1 MATTTKGN
9 TKEATSKTKA
19 DTEKGASAKSTAAKA
34 TTKSTTKTTASKTT
48 ASKTSAPKPAASKA
62 SASKAADSKTTANKT
77 TGTKKSAGSSKSNTS
92 TRDHDTI
99 RAWVEKR
106 GGVPSMV
113 KSTGKKK
120 DEVGILRIDFP
131 GYSGGDSLQ
140 EISWD
145 EFFQKFD
152 ESKLEFLY
160 QEKTADGKESR
171 FNKFVSSN

>member
-9 TKEATSKTKA
+9 TKEASSKMKS
-19 DTEKGASAKSTAAKA
+19 GASEKSASSKSTATKA
-34 TTKSTTKTTASKTT
+34 TTKSTTKST
-48 ASKTSAPKPAASKA
+48 PSKA
-62 SASKAADSKTTANKT
+62 SA
-77 TGTKKSAGSSKSNTS
+77 TKKSTGSSKSNTS

-106 GGVPSMV
+106 GGVPSVV
-113 KSTGKKK
+113 KGTAKKK
-120 DEVGILRIDFP
+120 DGGGILRIDFP
-131 GYSGGDSLQ
+131 GYSGEDSLQ
-140 EISWD
+140 EIGWD

>member
-9 TKEATSKTKA
+9 TKEATSKTKQNTA
-19 DTEKGASAKSTAAKA
+19 TGASAKSTTAKA
-34 TTKSTTKTTASKTT
+34 TTKSTTKTTASKT
-48 ASKTSAPKPAASKA
+48 AGSKTAASKA
-62 SASKAADSKTTANKT
+62 APSKTATKS
-77 TGTKKSAGSSKSNTS
+77 TGAKKSAGSSKSNTS

-99 RAWVEKR
+99 RSWVEKR

-113 KSTGKKK
+113 KGTATKK
-120 DEVGILRIDFP
+120 DGGGILRIDFP
-131 GYSGGDSLQ
+131 GYSGEDSLQ
-140 EISWD
+140 KITWE

>member
-9 TKEATSKTKA
+9 TREATSKMKQT
-19 DTEKGASAKSTAAKA
+19 TEKGMPAKSTAAKA
-34 TTKSTTKTTASKTT
+34 ATKSTTKSTASKTT
-48 ASKTSAPKPAASKA
+48 DSKQAASKA
-62 SASKAADSKTTANKT
+62 TASKTAASKT
-77 TGTKKSAGSSKSNTS
+77 TGTKKSTASSKSNTS

-99 RAWVEKR
+99 RSWVEKR
-106 GGVPSMV
+106 GGVPSVV
-113 KSTGKKK
+113 KGTAKKK
-120 DEVGILRIDFP
+120 DGGGILRIDFP
-131 GYSGGDSLQ
+131 GYSGEDSLQ
-140 EISWD
+140 EISWE

>member
-9 TKEATSKTKA
+9 TREATSKTKQSA
-19 DTEKGASAKSTAAKA
+19 ATGATAKSTTAKA
-34 TTKSTTKTTASKTT
+34 TTKSTTKTTASKT
-48 ASKTSAPKPAASKA
+48 AGSKTAASKA
-62 SASKAADSKTTANKT
+62 APSKTATKS
-77 TGTKKSAGSSKSNTS
+77 TGAKKSAGSSKSDTS

-99 RAWVEKR
+99 RSWVEKR

-113 KSTGKKK
+113 KGTATKK
-120 DEVGILRIDFP
+120 DGGGILRIDFP
-131 GYSGGDSLQ
+131 GYGGEESLQ
-140 EISWD
+140 EISWE